1 MFTNGGV
8 MPNQQKFFV
17 FQVVTPKAEADAI
30 KKYCKARGT
39 TVGKFLRSLVNLAI
53 GSKRT

>member
-1 MFTNGGV
+1 